1 MPDELNFNDFYL
13 KSKITVNELKQ
24 FHGFEN
30 LSEVELQEICE
41 NLFDLASLYKKIM
54 IESNGNE

>member
-54 IESNGNE
+54 LESNGNE